1 MGLNP
6 MLGSK
11 RQSWQGPNALS
22 GLKIAL
28 ENTDPNRVVLLTSP
42 SFSDEHKSLIESAAA
57 QKLQQL
63 MVPRVLTKTNTAQME
78 SDCSGFQT
86 VIAIGGGNVMDGAKS
101 LLGSQKHRLIM
112 IPTTLSGS
120 EHSANTTYWSEGK
133 KVILSVGY
141 ADMVIADPQLLIKNQ
156 AVLRA
161 GAIHSLAHILA
172 TAKTENL
179 SEWHLRISA
188 MAAKDLTEALKASDF
203 LSFWNRTRLFRG
215 AWNAAVS
222 FMMSGPKIGAHHLIV
237 HKLAGPSDHAT
248 FSATL
253 LSRALTQTDNY
264 QKPIAGL
271 SRYFPEI
278 SAELVELSMNWLST
292 SSALTPLINPS
303 EIEGPQAIQSE
314 ITELCRLI

>member
-6 MLGSK
+6 TLGSK
-11 RQSWQGPNALS
+11 RESWQGPNALS
-22 GLKIAL
+22 GLKVAL
-28 ENTDPNRVVLLTSP
+28 EKTDPSRVVLLTSP
-42 SFSDEHKSLIESAAA
+42 SFSGEHKSLIESAAGH
-57 QKLQQL
+57 QLQQL
-63 MVPRVLTKTNTAQME
+63 FVPRVLTKINTTQME
-78 SDCSGFQT
+78 LDCSGFQT

-101 LLGSQKHRLIM
+101 LLGNKKHRLIM

-133 KVILSVGY
+133 KIVVSIGY
-141 ADMVIADPQLLIKNQ
+141 ADMVIADPQVLIKNE

-179 SEWHLRISA
+179 SDWHLRISA
-188 MAAKDLTEALKASDF
+188 MAAKDLIAAFHVTDF
-203 LSFWNRTRLFRG
+203 VSFWNRARLFRG

-253 LSRALTQTDNY
+253 LSRTLTQTDVY
-264 QKPIAGL
+264 QKPITGL

-278 SAELVELSMNWLST
+278 STELIELSKNWLST
-292 SSALTPLINPS
+292 SSALNPLINPL
-303 EIEGPQAIQSE
+303 EIDGPQAIQSE

>member
-1 MGLNP
+1 MGINP
-6 MLGSK
+6 KLGSK
-11 RQSWQGPNALS
+11 RQSWQGPNALAE
-22 GLKIAL
+22 LKVAL
-28 ENTDPNRVVLLTSP
+28 DKTNPDRVVLLTSP
-42 SFSDEHKSLIESAAA
+42 SFSDEHKALIESAAGH
-57 QKLQQL
+57 KLKQ
-63 MVPRVLTKTNTAQME
+63 MFVPRVLTKANTTQME
-78 SDCSGFQT
+78 FDCSGFQT

-101 LLGSQKHRLIM
+101 LLGNNKYRLIM

-133 KVILSVGY
+133 KVVVPIGY
-141 ADMVIADPQLLIKNQ
+141 ADMVIADPQVLIKNE

-188 MAAKDLTEALKASDF
+188 MAAKDLLAAFQVADF

-253 LSRALTQTDNY
+253 LSRALTQTEVY
-264 QKPIAGL
+264 QKPISEL
-271 SRYFPEI
+271 SRYFPEM
-278 SAELVELSMNWLST
+278 SKELFELSENWLST
-292 SSALTPLINPS
+292 SSALNPIINPL
-303 EIEGPQAIQSE
+303 EIDGPKAIQVE
-314 ITELCRLI
+314 ISELCRLL